1 MLFFISQSQICGV
14 KDEDMDNLVSG
25 RHLRSHLKLGDKM
38 TCQNVVDRFK
48 NTYKQIKG
56 SEDIIVWISSSDLP
70 FA

>member
-1 MLFFISQSQICGV
+1 MLFFISQSHICGV

-25 RHLRSHLKLGDKM
+25 SHLRSQLKLGDKM
-38 TCQNVVDRFK
+38 TCQNVVDSFK
-48 NTYKQIKG
+48 NTYKQIKA